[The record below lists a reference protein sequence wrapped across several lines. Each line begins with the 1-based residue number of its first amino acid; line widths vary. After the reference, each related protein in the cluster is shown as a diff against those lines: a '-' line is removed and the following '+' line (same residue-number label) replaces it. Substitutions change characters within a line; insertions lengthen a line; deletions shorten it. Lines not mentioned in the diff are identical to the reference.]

1 LAACIA
7 VGDKALSA
15 AGLEIQLHRNGTAIE
30 GKFLADT
37 VASVQALQ
45 RGKAGGGTMPAAIGC
60 S

>member
-1 LAACIA
+1 M
-7 VGDKALSA
+7 GDKALSA